1 MRYVKPYL
9 SNTQMVRFITKKS
22 SENVMTKYNPKDI
35 ESENFILYRNEKI
48 KEREC
53 VREKER
59 DVILTANC

>member
-35 ESENFILYRNEKI
+35 DSENLILYRNEKI

-59 DVILTANC
+59 DIILDAN